1 MQTYT
6 EHEFEAVP
14 GLPEALPAGE
24 RILWQGSPDWKLL
37 AAEAFHVRRL
47 TLYFALMIALQAV
60 LSWDSDLGLRANLG
74 PLTLSAT
81 LAATALGLLALTAW
95 LSASTTM
102 YTLTNKRIVMRI
114 GIVLTLSFNL
124 PLRWIQAAQIRP
136 CGDAGEDAGHHGDI
150 ALDLKG
156 DDRIAYL
163 HLWPHARAW
172 NIKKPQPTLRCI
184 ANAEQVGAQL
194 HAAWQQRQAEIA
206 ASPNADAGQRDLI
219 PVRMPTGVYA
229 R

>member
-6 EHEFEAVP
+6 EHEFEAAP
-14 GLPEALPAGE
+14 GLPEPLPAGE
-24 RILWQGSPDWKLL
+24 HILWQGSPDWKLL
-37 AAEAFHVRRL
+37 ASEAFHVRRL
-47 TLYFALMIALQAV
+47 SVYFMLMIALQAV
-60 LSWDSDLGLRANLG
+60 LGWDDTQSLRANLG

-81 LAATALGLLALTAW
+81 LAATALGLLAFTAW

-102 YTLTNKRIVMRI
+102 YTLTNKRVIMRI

-136 CGDAGEDAGHHGDI
+136 CGGDASHGDI

-172 NIKKPQPTLRCI
+172 HIKKPQPALRCV
-184 ANAEQVGAQL
+184 ADAERVGAKL
-194 HAAWQQRQAEIA
+194 HAAWTQRQAEIA
-206 ASPNADAGQRDLI
+206 ASPDADAGQHDLI
-219 PVRMPTGVYA
+219 PVRMPAGVYA

>member
-6 EHEFEAVP
+6 EYEFEAVP

-37 AAEAFHVRRL
+37 AVEAFHVRRL

-60 LSWDSDLGLRANLG
+60 MSWDGDLGLRANLG
-74 PLTLSAT
+74 PLMLSAT
-81 LAATALGLLALTAW
+81 LAAIALGLLALTAW

-102 YTLTNKRIVMRI
+102 YTLTNKRVVMRI

-136 CGDAGEDAGHHGDI
+136 CGDAHGDI

-163 HLWPHARAW
+163 NLWPHARAW
-172 NIKKPQPTLRCI
+172 HIKKPQPTLRCI
-184 ANAEQVGAQL
+184 ADAEHIGAKL
-194 HAAWQQRQAEIA
+194 HAAWQKRQAEIA

-219 PVRMPTGVYA
+219 PVRMPDGVYA